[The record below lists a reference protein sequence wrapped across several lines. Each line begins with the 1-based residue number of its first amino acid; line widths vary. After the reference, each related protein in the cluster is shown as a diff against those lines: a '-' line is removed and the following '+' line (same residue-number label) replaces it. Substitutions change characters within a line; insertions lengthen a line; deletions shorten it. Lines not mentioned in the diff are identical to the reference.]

1 MISDFFTATVL
12 IGILAS
18 GIRLATPYLYASI
31 GETFG
36 QRSGVLN
43 LGVEGQMLLGAFAA
57 FYVVLITENL
67 WLGVLVAMLVGAAM
81 GLAMAYVTVNLSA
94 EQGISGIGFFLF
106 GLGMSDLLF
115 QKLVGNVET
124 VKGFPEIYIPVL
136 SDIPVIGEIFFS
148 QNIMVYGA
156 YLLVPIAMFV
166 LNKTTLGLKI
176 RSVGENPDAADSL
189 GVSVARVRYFTVILG
204 GTLSGL
210 AGASLSI
217 ALLNVFQQ
225 NMTSGL
231 GFIAVALVYFG
242 CLETVGRFGW
252 RTVIQHGQLA
262 SIVDSSEGRR
272 HSLRYCGD
280 DALRTDHPGSGGH
293 RIQSSS
299 PIRIDKTLRK
309 RQLIF
314 GIGGACQ
321 IVVSNFRSNFPD
333 T

>member
-242 CLETVGRFGW
+242 SW
-252 RTVIQHGQLA
+252 RPLGVL
-262 SIVDSSEGRR
+262 
-272 HSLRYCGD
+272 
-280 DALRTDHPGSGGH
+280 
-293 RIQSSS
+293 
-299 PIRIDKTLRK
+299 
-309 RQLIF
+309 
-314 GIGGACQ
+314 GGALLFSM
-321 IVVSNFRSNFPD
+321 VSSLQLWIQVKGGAIPSDIAVMMPYVLTILVLVATASKVRAPSALTKPFEREN
-333 T
+333 